1 MHYDVEQDVVLFES
15 IRNDLSNRLSD
26 LRGISDEE
34 LYEMIDELIASKEK
48 EYRLSLRPKLKL
60 RNSLFDSFRRL
71 DILQELLDDKD
82 ITEIMVNGKEDIFIE
97 KKGRSIRLNKRFKS
111 NEQLEDMIQQI
122 VSEVN
127 RVVNVSS
134 PIADARLKDG
144 SRVHIV
150 LPPVSLVG
158 PIITIR
164 KFPEVISMERLIL
177 LEAINKEASDF
188 LKKLVRA
195 GYNIFISGGTNSG
208 KTTFLNALSAYIPD
222 DERVITIED
231 SAELQL
237 KHIKNI
243 VRLEAKPAN
252 IQGEKAVSIADLIK
266 ASLRMNPSRIVVGEV
281 RGAEALDMLQAMN
294 TGHDGSLSTGHGNS
308 PKDMLSRLETMVLS
322 AADLPL
328 AAIRSQISSAVDI
341 MIHLGRLRDKSR
353 KVLSIMEVGDC
364 INGEIKLNR
373 LYEFRE
379 QKESR
384 MDKVVGELKKL
395 SELENKTK
403 LKLAGERLYYI

>member
-195 GYNIFISGGTNSG
+195 GYNIFISGGTNS
-208 KTTFLNALSAYIPD
+208 
-222 DERVITIED
+222 
-231 SAELQL
+231 
-237 KHIKNI
+237 
-243 VRLEAKPAN
+243 
-252 IQGEKAVSIADLIK
+252 
-266 ASLRMNPSRIVVGEV
+266 
-281 RGAEALDMLQAMN
+281 
-294 TGHDGSLSTGHGNS
+294 
-308 PKDMLSRLETMVLS
+308 
-322 AADLPL
+322 
-328 AAIRSQISSAVDI
+328 
-341 MIHLGRLRDKSR
+341 
-353 KVLSIMEVGDC
+353 
-364 INGEIKLNR
+364 
-373 LYEFRE
+373 
-379 QKESR
+379 
-384 MDKVVGELKKL
+384 
-395 SELENKTK
+395 
-403 LKLAGERLYYI
+403 

>member
-1 MHYDVEQDVVLFES
+1 MYYDVEQDVVLFES

-294 TGHDGSLSTGHGNS
+294 TGHDGSLSTGPGNS

-353 KVLSIMEVGDC
+353 KVLSIAEVGDC

-403 LKLAGERLYYI
+403 LKLAGERL

>member
-353 KVLSIMEVGDC
+353 KVLSIAEVGDC
-364 INGEIKLNR
+364 INGEINLNR

-403 LKLAGERLYYI
+403 LKLAGERL

>member
-60 RNSLFDSFRRL
+60 RSSLFDSFRRL

-243 VRLEAKPAN
+243 VRLEAKPVN

-341 MIHLGRLRDKSR
+341 MVHLGRLRDKSR

-364 INGEIKLNR
+364 INGEIKLNP

-403 LKLAGERLYYI
+403 LKLAGERL

>member
-60 RNSLFDSFRRL
+60 RNSLFDSFRRF

-403 LKLAGERLYYI
+403 LKLAGERL

>member
-1 MHYDVEQDVVLFES
+1 MHYDVEHDVALFES

-34 LYEMIDELIASKEK
+34 LYEMIDEHIASKEK
-48 EYRLSLRPKLKL
+48 EYRLSLRPKLRL
-60 RNSLFDSFRRL
+60 RSSLFDSFRRF

-150 LPPVSLVG
+150 LPPVSLIG

-164 KFPEVISMERLIL
+164 KFPEVISMERLTF

-208 KTTFLNALSAYIPD
+208 KTTFLNALSAYIPN

-243 VRLEAKPAN
+243 VRLEARPAN
-252 IQGEKAVSIADLIK
+252 MQGDGAVSIADLIK

-341 MIHLGRLRDKSR
+341 MVHLGRLRDKSR

-364 INGEIKLNR
+364 INGEIKLNP

-403 LKLAGERLYYI
+403 LKLAGERL

>member
-1 MHYDVEQDVVLFES
+1 MHYDVEQDVALFES

-34 LYEMIDELIASKEK
+34 LYEMIDEHIASKEK
-48 EYRLSLRPKLKL
+48 EYRLSLRPKLRL
-60 RNSLFDSFRRL
+60 RSSLFDSFRRF

-150 LPPVSLVG
+150 LPPVSLIG

-243 VRLEAKPAN
+243 VRLEARPAN

-328 AAIRSQISSAVDI
+328 AAIRNQISSAIDI
-341 MIHLGRLRDKSR
+341 MVHLGRLRDKSR

-364 INGEIKLNR
+364 INGEIKLNP

-403 LKLAGERLYYI
+403 LKFAGERL